1 MGLMYNKIIIYN
13 YFKYKKNIYMIN
25 KHEFLNP
32 KFLNYFLVVADKG
45 SILAA
50 SKDLRISQP
59 SITRSIKIIE
69 FNLKKKIFSRGKKG
83 IQLTQEGQILYAF
96 AKKREIENQ
105 KIVTSIKS
113 NTLLNQDK
121 VKNQITIGFPST
133 LSTLHKDHFIWF
145 MKDYFKDKRLKVV
158 ETNSFD
164 LIKLIKNNKI
174 NYAISTLPQ
183 EEENIIKDFLFEDVF
198 CVAFSKGHKFEKSK
212 KIKLK
217 DVQSESNY
225 VFRDSCEFIYYK
237 TYNEK
242 NEIIN
247 KQEFNNLIDIRKKN
261 RGHADVIYTENE
273 NTSSTCIKQGL
284 GVGIIPESIAQNN
297 ALIYKPIDEPKIS
310 RQIYLIRN
318 KNTPLFDINLN
329 TLKKILSL

>member
-1 MGLMYNKIIIYN
+1 MGLMYNKIIIYK
-13 YFKYKKNIYMIN
+13 YSIYKKIIYMIN

-198 CVAFSKGHKFEKSK
+198 CVAFAKGHKFEKSK

-261 RGHADVIYTENE
+261 KGHTDVIYTENE

-318 KNTPLFDINLN
+318 KNTPLFDINLK

>member
-1 MGLMYNKIIIYN
+1 MT
-13 YFKYKKNIYMIN
+13 N

-83 IQLTQEGQILYAF
+83 IQLTEEGQILYAF

-105 KIVTSIKS
+105 KIVTNIKS

-164 LIKLIKNNKI
+164 LINLIKNNKI

-183 EEENIIKDFLFEDVF
+183 EEENIIKDFLFDDVF
-198 CVAFSKGHKFEKSK
+198 CVAFAKGHKFEKSK

-225 VFRDSCEFIYYK
+225 VFRDSCEFLYYK

-242 NEIIN
+242 NKIIN

-261 RGHADVIYTENE
+261 KGHADVIYTENE

-284 GVGIIPESIAQNN
+284 GIGIIPESIAQNN

-310 RQIYLIRN
+310 RKIYLIRN
-318 KNTPLFDINLN
+318 KNTSLFDINLE

>member
-1 MGLMYNKIIIYN
+1 MT
-13 YFKYKKNIYMIN
+13 N

-83 IQLTQEGQILYAF
+83 IQLTEEGQILYAF

-105 KIVTSIKS
+105 KIVTNIKS

-164 LIKLIKNNKI
+164 LINLIKNNKI

-183 EEENIIKDFLFEDVF
+183 EEENIIKDFLFDDVF
-198 CVAFSKGHKFEKSK
+198 CVAFAKGHKFEKSK
-212 KIKLK
+212 KIRLK

-225 VFRDSCEFIYYK
+225 VFRDSCEFLYYK

-242 NEIIN
+242 NKIIN

-261 RGHADVIYTENE
+261 KGHADVIYTENE

-284 GVGIIPESIAQNN
+284 GIGIIPESIAQNN

-310 RQIYLIRN
+310 RKIYLIRN
-318 KNTPLFDINLN
+318 KNTSLFDINLE

>member
-13 YFKYKKNIYMIN
+13 YFKYKKIIYMIN
-25 KHEFLNP
+25 KYEFLNP

-225 VFRDSCEFIYYK
+225 VFRDSCEFLYYK

-242 NEIIN
+242 NKIIN

>member
-174 NYAISTLPQ
+174 SYAISTLPQ

-318 KNTPLFDINLN
+318 KNTPLFDINLK

>member
-1 MGLMYNKIIIYN
+1 MGLMYNKIIIYK
-13 YFKYKKNIYMIN
+13 YSIYKKIIYMIN
-25 KHEFLNP
+25 KYEFLNP

-96 AKKREIENQ
+96 AKKREIEKK

-113 NTLLNQDK
+113 NPLLNQDK

-174 NYAISTLPQ
+174 SYAISTLPQ

-198 CVAFSKGHKFEKSK
+198 CVAFAKGHKFEKSK

>member
-1 MGLMYNKIIIYN
+1 
-13 YFKYKKNIYMIN
+13 MIN
-25 KHEFLNP
+25 KYEFLNP

-145 MKDYFKDKRLKVV
+145 MKDGFKDKRLKVV

>member
-1 MGLMYNKIIIYN
+1 
-13 YFKYKKNIYMIN
+13 MIN

-69 FNLKKKIFSRGKKG
+69 FNLKKKIFLRRKKG
-83 IQLTQEGQILYAF
+83 IQLTEEGQILYAF

-105 KIVTSIKS
+105 KIVTNIKS

-133 LSTLHKDHFIWF
+133 LSALQKDHFIWF

-198 CVAFSKGHKFEKSK
+198 CVAFAKGHKFEKLK

-225 VFRDSCEFIYYK
+225 VFRDSCEFLYYK
-237 TYNEK
+237 IKDEK

-261 RGHADVIYTENE
+261 RGHLDIIYTENE

-318 KNTPLFDINLN
+318 KNTSLFDINLN

>member
-1 MGLMYNKIIIYN
+1 MGLMYNKNIIYK
-13 YFKYKKNIYMIN
+13 YSIYKKIIYMIN
-25 KHEFLNP
+25 KYEFLNP

-217 DVQSESNY
+217 DVQSETNY

-318 KNTPLFDINLN
+318 KNTPLFDINLK

>member
-13 YFKYKKNIYMIN
+13 YFKYKKIIYMIN

>member
-1 MGLMYNKIIIYN
+1 
-13 YFKYKKNIYMIN
+13 MIN

-59 SITRSIKIIE
+59 SITRSIQIIE
-69 FNLKKKIFSRGKKG
+69 FNLKKKIFLRGKKG
-83 IQLTQEGQILYAF
+83 IQLTEEGQILYAF

-105 KIVTSIKS
+105 KIVTNIKN
-113 NTLLNQDK
+113 NTLLNKDKDK

-158 ETNSFD
+158 ETNSFN

-183 EEENIIKDFLFEDVF
+183 EEENIIKDFLFDDIF
-198 CVAFSKGHKFEKSK
+198 CVAFAKGHKFEKLK
-212 KIKLK
+212 KIRLN

-225 VFRDSCEFIYYK
+225 VFRDSCEFLYYK
-237 TYNEK
+237 IKDEK

-247 KQEFNNLIDIRKKN
+247 KQEFDNLIDIRKKN

-284 GVGIIPESIAQNN
+284 GVGIIPESVAQNN

-318 KNTPLFDINLN
+318 KDTSLFDINLK
-329 TLKKILSL
+329 TLKNILSL

>member
-13 YFKYKKNIYMIN
+13 YFKYKKIIYMIN

-113 NTLLNQDK
+113 NTLLNQVK

-174 NYAISTLPQ
+174 NYAISTLFQ

-198 CVAFSKGHKFEKSK
+198 CVAFAKGHKFEKSK

>member
-1 MGLMYNKIIIYN
+1 
-13 YFKYKKNIYMIN
+13 MIN

-105 KIVTSIKS
+105 KIVTNIKS

-174 NYAISTLPQ
+174 SYAISTLPQ

>member
-113 NTLLNQDK
+113 NPLLNQDK

-261 RGHADVIYTENE
+261 KGHVDVIYTENE

>member
-1 MGLMYNKIIIYN
+1 MYNKIIIYN
-13 YFKYKKNIYMIN
+13 YFKYKKIIYMIN

-69 FNLKKKIFSRGKKG
+69 FNLKKKIFLRGKKG
-83 IQLTQEGQILYAF
+83 IQLTEEGQILYAF

-105 KIVTSIKS
+105 KIVTNIKS

-174 NYAISTLPQ
+174 NYAISSLPQ
-183 EEENIIKDFLFEDVF
+183 EEENIIKDFLFDDIF
-198 CVAFSKGHKFEKSK
+198 CVAFAKGHKFEKSK

-225 VFRDSCEFIYYK
+225 VFRDSCEFLYYK
-237 TYNEK
+237 IKDEK

-261 RGHADVIYTENE
+261 RGHSDIIYTENE

-318 KNTPLFDINLN
+318 KNMSLFDINLN

>member
-1 MGLMYNKIIIYN
+1 MT
-13 YFKYKKNIYMIN
+13 N

-83 IQLTQEGQILYAF
+83 IQLTEEGQILYAF

-105 KIVTSIKS
+105 KIVTNIKS

-164 LIKLIKNNKI
+164 LINLIKNNKI

-198 CVAFSKGHKFEKSK
+198 CVAFAKGHKFEKSK

-225 VFRDSCEFIYYK
+225 VFRDSCEFLYYK

-242 NEIIN
+242 NKIIN

-261 RGHADVIYTENE
+261 KGHADVIYTENE

-284 GVGIIPESIAQNN
+284 GIGIIPESIAQNN

-310 RQIYLIRN
+310 RKIYLIRN
-318 KNTPLFDINLN
+318 KNTSLFDINLE

>member
-1 MGLMYNKIIIYN
+1 MT
-13 YFKYKKNIYMIN
+13 N

-69 FNLKKKIFSRGKKG
+69 FNLKKKIFLRGKKG
-83 IQLTQEGQILYAF
+83 IQLTEEGQILYAF

-105 KIVTSIKS
+105 KIVTNIKS
-113 NTLLNQDK
+113 NTLLNKDKDK

-183 EEENIIKDFLFEDVF
+183 EEENIIKDFLFDDIF
-198 CVAFSKGHKFEKSK
+198 CVAFSKGHRFEKLK
-212 KIKLK
+212 KIRLN

-225 VFRDSCEFIYYK
+225 VFRDSCEFLYYK
-237 TYNEK
+237 IKDEK
-242 NEIIN
+242 NEILN

-310 RQIYLIRN
+310 RKIYLIRN
-318 KNTPLFDINLN
+318 KNTSLFDINLE

>member
-1 MGLMYNKIIIYN
+1 
-13 YFKYKKNIYMIN
+13 MIN
-25 KHEFLNP
+25 KYEFLNP